1 MNDILSFYE
10 FRFSG
15 GDTMRWLGRSNPTLC
30 KRSFLN
36 FLHSQVAGTKNFGCE
51 SLRQDTKLF

>member
-51 SLRQDTKLF
+51 SLRQDTI